1 MDIQAT
7 FTSALRSTLKEVLST
22 INVQTELWHYCILLP
37 ESNSSSLANLLGLSL
52 TELVI
57 ILRLCGLIND
67 RGDSYHLKIEPT
79 ITIRGSYSLKELL
92 NQAQLNDNYFDKKK
106 VKNVTDSK
114 LWWLGIGY
122 SSSVYSPSTQFDLDV
137 VNDGQPQLPESLKRK
152 VKKYS
157 FCMKNIVQL
166 MQNETDATDKISLD
180 LSGNIKEREAMSSS
194 TKESQKFPSNHEE
207 IRSLGFAISKCED
220 VFDMKKNVDRLIEI
234 VLKHEFNE
242 QLEKMKLIL
251 EKRRQ

>member
-1 MDIQAT
+1 MDVQAT

-106 VKNVTDSK
+106 VKMS
-114 LWWLGIGY
+114 LIQSYGGWG
-122 SSSVYSPSTQFDLDV
+122 LDILL
-137 VNDGQPQLPESLKRK
+137 Q
-152 VKKYS
+152 Y
-157 FCMKNIVQL
+157 IVHPH
-166 MQNETDATDKISLD
+166 N
-180 LSGNIKEREAMSSS
+180 
-194 TKESQKFPSNHEE
+194 
-207 IRSLGFAISKCED
+207 
-220 VFDMKKNVDRLIEI
+220 
-234 VLKHEFNE
+234 
-242 QLEKMKLIL
+242 LIL
-251 EKRRQ
+251 MLSMMVNHNYLRV